1 MKGLTD
7 KQILQLL
14 TIAKN
19 TQRGVGLDEL
29 AFVSL
34 MRICRDYVD
43 RGCYPAIR
51 GEQRDRWFMDRLNK
65 YRIRFFEKM

>member
-1 MKGLTD
+1 MNGLTD
-7 KQILQLL
+7 KQFLQLL

-43 RGCYPAIR
+43 RVHCPALT
-51 GEQRDRWFMDRLNK
+51 GERRDRWFMDRLNK